1 MSTQM
6 QVSPG
11 RPDASEYAP
20 YYHKYISRVPDGP
33 ITEILEQQIGSTAAF
48 LRGLSEEQAS
58 SRPAPDKWS
67 VKQIIGH
74 LCDSERVF
82 AYRALCFARGDRNA
96 LPSFEQDDYVRE
108 AGSDERSLAELVAEF
123 ELVRRSSIE
132 LFRSFKPDT
141 LQRRGIA
148 SSNPVSVRG
157 LMYITAGHEIHHY
170 DLLKQRFGK
179 S

>member
-1 MSTQM
+1 MSTQT

-20 YYHKYISRVPDGP
+20 YYHQYIARVPEGP
-33 ITEILEQQIGSTAAF
+33 ITEILERQIGSTAAF

-67 VKQIIGH
+67 VKQVVGH

-82 AYRALCFARGDRNA
+82 AYRALCFARGDQNA

-108 AGSDERSLAELVAEF
+108 AGSDERSLAELVAEL
-123 ELVRRSSIE
+123 ELLRRSSLA
-132 LFRSFKPDT
+132 LFRSFKPET

-148 SSNPVSVRG
+148 SSKPVSVRG

-170 DLLKQRFGK
+170 ELLKQRFGL
-179 S
+179 